1 MPLGVGACK
10 KKIKAGKKVLVK
22 EAPPP
27 PPPKKKW
34 SKTVREFIVWQAN
47 VDGTHR
53 QRTKTIKNFP
63 GYSCLKPQTLK
74 LLLPGTWL
82 TNRKIEPENGS
93 VSVACDQCTKLYTVI

>member
-10 KKIKAGKKVLVK
+10 KKIKAGKKVLIK

-27 PPPKKKW
+27 PQKKKKKKKW
-34 SKTVREFIVWQAN
+34 SKTVRQAN

-93 VSVACDQCTKLYTVI
+93 VSVARDQCTKLYTVI